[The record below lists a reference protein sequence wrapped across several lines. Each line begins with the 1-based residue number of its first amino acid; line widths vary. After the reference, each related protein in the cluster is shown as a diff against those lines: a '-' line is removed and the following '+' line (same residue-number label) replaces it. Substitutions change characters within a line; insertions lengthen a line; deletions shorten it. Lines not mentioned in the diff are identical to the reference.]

1 MPAAFTGILWKSYPR
16 HRSRSAFRQ
25 AILSRAE
32 ALRALLIPGTAG
44 ADHLEENLA
53 SAFAVLDE
61 QMMAELNTLDVKFKL
76 S

>member
-1 MPAAFTGILWKSYPR
+1 
-16 HRSRSAFRQ
+16 
-25 AILSRAE
+25 
-32 ALRALLIPGTAG
+32 LLIPGTAG

-53 SAFAVLDE
+53 SASAVLDE